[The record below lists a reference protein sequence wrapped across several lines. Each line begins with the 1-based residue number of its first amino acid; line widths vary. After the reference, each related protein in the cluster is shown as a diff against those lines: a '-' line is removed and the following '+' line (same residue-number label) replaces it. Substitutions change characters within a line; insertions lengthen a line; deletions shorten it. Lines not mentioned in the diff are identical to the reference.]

1 MSQVEELA
9 PPGKKIRQIR
19 IINCKA
25 FEWGAATS
33 CGILIVCPGG
43 LECGWVGLVAI
54 CERNRGL
61 GLGRQRVDPSLLWNT
76 LAAARAQAHAK
87 LIAFVIIRNLDDASS
102 FLI

>member
-1 MSQVEELA
+1 M
-9 PPGKKIRQIR
+9 
-19 IINCKA
+19 
-25 FEWGAATS
+25 
-33 CGILIVCPGG
+33 
-43 LECGWVGLVAI
+43 GLVAI

>member
-1 MSQVEELA
+1 M
-9 PPGKKIRQIR
+9 G
-19 IINCKA
+19 C
-25 FEWGAATS
+25 
-33 CGILIVCPGG
+33 CYILRNFDCLSRGFGV
-43 LECGWVGLVAI
+43 WVGLVAI